1 VRRPEVHD
9 ILHALESKILLF
21 PRFRSVPFATQNGC
35 VWRDLGE
42 KGIDVAS
49 HIINHAP
56 VSGGDDG
63 METAVNRLCTQS
75 LDTCRPQ
82 WIVHLLPA
90 EEIGT
95 ESLLLFRL
103 NHAIADGRTLMTQA
117 FGLARCNAL
126 A

>member
-1 VRRPEVHD
+1 MRRPEVHD

-82 WIVHLLPA
+82 WIVHLLLQKRSA
-90 EEIGT
+90 
-95 ESLLLFRL
+95 L
-103 NHAIADGRTLMTQA
+103 NHYSSFVSTTLSPMVE
-117 FGLARCNAL
+117 L
-126 A
+126 